1 MSIDI
6 NLKRDIQSFID
17 AHFEA
22 QPSVFTSFMGSIFDK
37 ISSKSTKDVSDVSQE
52 ALGRFNQSKLNKLLE
67 NKKPTFSET
76 LLCFI
81 DKRGLKDSTVYNK
94 AGISRQLF
102 SKIRIHSNYK
112 PTKAT
117 VLLFALALELDL
129 DDTKELL
136 ASAGFTLSHSVK
148 QDLILEFLIDNGF
161 HNVNFVNEVLYEF
174 GEPTLGV

>member
-1 MSIDI
+1 MS
-6 NLKRDIQSFID
+6 
-17 AHFEA
+17 
-22 QPSVFTSFMGSIFDK
+22 
-37 ISSKSTKDVSDVSQE
+37 
-52 ALGRFNQSKLNKLLE
+52 
-67 NKKPTFSET
+67 
-76 LLCFI
+76 
-81 DKRGLKDSTVYNK
+81 
-94 AGISRQLF
+94 ISRQLF

-161 HNVNFVNEVLYEF
+161 HNVSFVNEVLYEF